1 MKAKIK
7 EKEATEVTIEV
18 TIESEAVDNKLDEIY
33 NRSVQELDLPG
44 FRKGKVP
51 RSFIKARFGEDV
63 FYDDAKEELIEEY
76 LPRALKE
83 NEIEPMSEP
92 EAQPQEFTQ
101 GEEFVFEVS
110 VEVMPDVEVPEY
122 SEIEV
127 GDVEAEKVEE
137 EDVEDKIQEM
147 QRENG
152 QLVPKKEEVVESGD
166 YVTAEFSDGGTQQ
179 VSVDEEKNS
188 SLAQFIGKEVGDV
201 FEFELEGEGEDLEA
215 TELKVE
221 SIKQLDLPPVDD
233 EFAKDL
239 GYEDLEALRAKV
251 KTDLFEEKEEKRV
264 QDLGEKILDT
274 IIEESGFEPPDKTL
288 QNISE
293 GQIQDTID
301 SVGEERFLD
310 LLEEQGKT
318 REDFEAD
325 IQKSA
330 SEQIA
335 RRVLIEQIA
344 VEEGIELTDEELEE
358 ELEEEAD
365 RQGVNPIKLKNQ
377 LKAQDQFERFKDAL
391 LRRKVFDF
399 LIDAVTIQTE
409 EGNDE

>member
-76 LPRALKE
+76 LPRALEE

-239 GYEDLEALRAKV
+239 VYEDLE
-251 KTDLFEEKEEKRV
+251 
-264 QDLGEKILDT
+264 
-274 IIEESGFEPPDKTL
+274 
-288 QNISE
+288 
-293 GQIQDTID
+293 
-301 SVGEERFLD
+301 
-310 LLEEQGKT
+310 
-318 REDFEAD
+318 
-325 IQKSA
+325 
-330 SEQIA
+330 
-335 RRVLIEQIA
+335 
-344 VEEGIELTDEELEE
+344 
-358 ELEEEAD
+358 
-365 RQGVNPIKLKNQ
+365 
-377 LKAQDQFERFKDAL
+377 
-391 LRRKVFDF
+391 
-399 LIDAVTIQTE
+399 
-409 EGNDE
+409 